1 MTPLSERFQLTKEAY
16 SKTQVNVTDIDV
28 DNGELRGHISTFRAS
43 NVAKGRGKNRVQS
56 GVNQI
61 TKQSLCDFAKNR
73 LIKTLKSRKTKTS
86 GIYPDT
92 DFHWFIHFSQT
103 NFH

>member
-1 MTPLSERFQLTKEAY
+1 MYLNSKPRNLKHNITIDD

-61 TKQSLCDFAKNR
+61 TKQSLCDLQKSVDKDTQ
-73 LIKTLKSRKTKTS
+73 IKE
-86 GIYPDT
+86 
-92 DFHWFIHFSQT
+92 
-103 NFH
+103 N